1 MSLKSEKPHNLDIN
15 NYTLEEMFG
24 LFDLTYDLTE
34 KSMRAAKMKVLSL
47 PQKSALAFQHFT
59 LQLVDS
65 ISQIVASFTC
75 SNYLPAI
82 Y

>member
-1 MSLKSEKPHNLDIN
+1 
-15 NYTLEEMFG
+15 
-24 LFDLTYDLTE
+24 
-34 KSMRAAKMKVLSL
+34 MKVLSL

-82 Y
+82 YWFEPKDFTKKLEMFLYK